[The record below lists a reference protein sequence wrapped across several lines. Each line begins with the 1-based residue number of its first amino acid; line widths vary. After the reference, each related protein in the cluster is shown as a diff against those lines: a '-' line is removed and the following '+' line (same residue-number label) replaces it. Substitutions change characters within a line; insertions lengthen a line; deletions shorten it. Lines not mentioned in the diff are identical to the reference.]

1 MLALGSVLWD
11 GMVKLPDLPF
21 DCGEFPMIDDGSKLA
36 AH

>member
-1 MLALGSVLWD
+1 MGW
-11 GMVKLPDLPF
+11 VKLPDLPF